1 MKKDRKLDHII
12 LADKAQVSKELAD
25 NRFNYEPMLS
35 VHPSEHLHNSEKS
48 PLTLQF
54 ASWSLKAPIWISSM
68 TGGTGKAGFINR
80 NLARAAGEF
89 GLGMGLG
96 SCRPLLESDEFFDD
110 FNLKGYMPNSPLM
123 ANFGIAQIEKT
134 LLNKKSFDKLVSVL
148 ERLKVDGLIVHVNP
162 MQEWF
167 QPEGDRFVQK
177 PLEVIEDLLDKIE
190 LPIIVKEVGQGIG
203 PKSLEGLMGLPLAA
217 IEFGAFGGTNFSQLE
232 ILRSEKDGADEL
244 AMIGHSPLQMV
255 EIINDIK
262 RKRPQTHFVD
272 NFIVSGGIKSF
283 LDGFY
288 LCEKLNACA
297 IYGQAK
303 TMLDHAAKDYDSF
316 AKYIDGQVRGLEF
329 ANSYLTVK

>member
-1 MKKDRKLDHII
+1 MKKDRKLDHIL
-12 LADKAQVSKELAD
+12 LADKAQVSKALAD
-25 NRFNYEPMLS
+25 NRFNYEPLLA

-48 PLTLQF
+48 PLSMQF
-54 ASWSLKAPIWISSM
+54 ASWNLRAPIWISSM

-80 NLARAAGEF
+80 NLARAAGDF

-96 SCRPLLESDEFFDD
+96 SCRPLLDSDEFFDD
-110 FNLKGYMPNSPLM
+110 FNLKSYMPHSPLM
-123 ANFGIAQIEKT
+123 ANFGVAQIEKA
-134 LLNKKSFDKLVSVL
+134 LLNEKSFQKLVSVL
-148 ERLKVDGLIVHVNP
+148 ERLKADGLIVHVNP

-177 PLEVIEDLLDKIE
+177 PLEVIEELLEKIN

-203 PKSLEGLMGLPLAA
+203 PRSLEALMRLPLAG

-232 ILRSEKDGADEL
+232 ILRGDNSSTEEL
-244 AMIGHSPLQMV
+244 ARVGHTAVQMV
-255 EIINDIK
+255 EIINEIK
-262 RKRPQTHFVD
+262 RKHPQVHLVD

-329 ANSYLTVK
+329 AKSYLTIK